1 MISNLVATLKEH
13 EVEINKTGNLALA
26 STPMGAFVECQNK
39 VGQLASTVQNNSAA
53 LITLRTEIS
62 RVKSS
67 ASATLKQQPTEGSQ
81 EGTASYAGT
90 VRGPPKPPSKEYLR
104 ECWLQEDKDAK
115 LLRSS
120 SLVLRG
126 LPATTLVE
134 AQEALFSFMTKHGL
148 DISHVHGLVLIKGGA
163 KSFMKF
169 AVLYKSTKAAF
180 FKLKK
185 VLREQGCLVDD
196 DLTPEERAEKLALIP
211 KCNELWALGYTVRWK
226 GIIIQ
231 FLGKLVPGGTYGWH
245 DWHVGV
251 LASADNIRPR
261 PSAAGAPV
269 EKAA

>member
-1 MISNLVATLKEH
+1 M
-13 EVEINKTGNLALA
+13 
-26 STPMGAFVECQNK
+26 
-39 VGQLASTVQNNSAA
+39 
-53 LITLRTEIS
+53 
-62 RVKSS
+62 
-67 ASATLKQQPTEGSQ
+67 
-81 EGTASYAGT
+81 
-90 VRGPPKPPSKEYLR
+90 R

-185 VLREQGCLVDD
+185 GHEG
-196 DLTPEERAEKLALIP
+196 A
-211 KCNELWALGYTVRWK
+211 G
-226 GIIIQ
+226 
-231 FLGKLVPGGTYGWH
+231 VPCGR
-245 DWHVGV
+245 
-251 LASADNIRPR
+251 RPDAR
-261 PSAAGAPV
+261 G
-269 EKAA
+269 EG